1 MSRPHVIFASVNR
14 RFLEYAQCFL
24 KTLQIAYPE
33 HPEVH
38 LYHTDL
44 NQNECSQLSKMGRV
58 KTVKIG
64 FKDFKSGP
72 AMASH
77 HAKFADPRIS
87 YSRFLIWT
95 RRFEDYETV
104 VHLDTDLIVRGSLEP
119 LFHTDKFLIF
129 PETYTGKDAI
139 FYNSTEPKLVA
150 MLKEDG
156 IAPPS
161 RAANAGIFSVPRAL
175 RTEEN
180 FDQLMQ
186 LIDRYDAHIKWSD
199 QSILNLWM
207 AKKGI
212 ALTDDFTF
220 NFQHRLLNTNKTGE
234 VTNAKIFHLN
244 GVDLAYRLFL
254 MKALSQL
261 HRSPGGWTIYKLL
274 DKICQSLLKLWRKR
288 PRA

>member
-14 RFLEYAQCFL
+14 RFLDYAECFL
-24 KTLQIAYPE
+24 KSLESAYPE

-44 NQNECSQLSKMGRV
+44 NEKDCARLSRPGRV
-58 KTVKIG
+58 KTVKIS
-64 FKDFKSGP
+64 FSDFKSGP

-95 RRFEDYETV
+95 RRFEEYETV
-104 VHLDTDLIVRGSLEP
+104 VHLDTDLIIRGPFEP
-119 LFHTDKFLIF
+119 LFQTDKFLIF
-129 PETYTGKDAI
+129 PETYTGADAI
-139 FYNSTEPKLVA
+139 FYNATEPKLVE

-156 IAPPS
+156 IVPPL
-161 RAANAGIFSVPRAL
+161 RAANAGIFSVPRSL
-175 RTEEN
+175 RTEAN
-180 FDQLMQ
+180 FEQLMQ

-207 AKKGI
+207 AKKGTV
-212 ALTDDFTF
+212 LTDDFTF
-220 NFQHRLLNTNKTGE
+220 NFQHRLLNTNKASE
-234 VTNAKIFHLN
+234 VKSAKIFHLN

-254 MKALSQL
+254 MQSLAKL
-261 HRSPGGWTIYKLL
+261 HRLPGGWTIYKSL
-274 DKICQSLLKLWRKR
+274 DKICQALIKIWRKR
-288 PRA
+288 PR

>member
-14 RFLEYAQCFL
+14 RFLDYAECFL
-24 KTLQIAYPE
+24 RSLQSAYPD

-44 NQNECSQLSKMGRV
+44 NEKECSRLSQPGRV
-58 KTVKIG
+58 KTVKIS
-64 FKDFKSGP
+64 FNDFKSGP

-95 RRFEDYETV
+95 RRFDEYETV
-104 VHLDTDLIVRGSLEP
+104 VHLDTDIIIRGSFET
-119 LFHTDKFLIF
+119 LFQTDKFLIF
-129 PETYTGKDAI
+129 PETYTGPDAI
-139 FYNSTEPKLVA
+139 FYNATDPKLA
-150 MLKEDG
+150 QMLKEDG
-156 IAPPS
+156 IIAPS

-175 RTEEN
+175 RTEAN
-180 FDQLMQ
+180 FEILMQ

-212 ALTDDFTF
+212 AVTDDFTF
-220 NFQHRLLNTNKTGE
+220 NFQHRLLNTNKAGE
-234 VTNAKIFHLN
+234 VKNAKIFHLN

-254 MKALSQL
+254 MKTLSKL
-261 HRSPGGWTIYKLL
+261 HRLPGGWSIYKFL
-274 DKICQSLLKLWRKR
+274 DNICQSLLKIWRKR
-288 PRA
+288 PRI